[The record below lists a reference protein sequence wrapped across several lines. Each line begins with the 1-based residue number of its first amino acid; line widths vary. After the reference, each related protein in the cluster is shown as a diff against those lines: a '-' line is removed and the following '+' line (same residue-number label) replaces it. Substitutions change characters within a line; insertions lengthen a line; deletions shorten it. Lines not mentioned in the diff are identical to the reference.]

1 VQYRIVSIVFPHG
14 HIVPSLIVT
23 KYISELLSDIDFDL

>member
-14 HIVPSLIVT
+14 HIVPSLTTSINF
-23 KYISELLSDIDFDL
+23 KAE